1 MTFTDLVYATGDLLE
16 ASFTFLPKLGN
27 IPNYLFIGL
36 GVVGFFYWIN
46 LQVKYNKAAAKGES
60 RQ

>member
-16 ASFTFLPKLGN
+16 ASFTMLPKLGN

-36 GVVGFFYWIN
+36 GVVGFFYWLN
-46 LQVKYNKAAAKGES
+46 LQVNYNKAAAKGKS